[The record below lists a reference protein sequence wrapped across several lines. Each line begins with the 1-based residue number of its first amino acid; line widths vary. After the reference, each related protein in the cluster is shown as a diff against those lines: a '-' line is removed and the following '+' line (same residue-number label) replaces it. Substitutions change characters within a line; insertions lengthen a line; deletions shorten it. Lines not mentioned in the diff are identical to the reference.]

1 MKLKASELR
10 QFSQSELEGRVDELK
25 EELFNLRFQREVG
38 QLEDANRMR
47 VVKRNI
53 ARIKTVLREKQ
64 LEAGQNA
71 E

>member
-10 QFSQSELEGRVDELK
+10 QFSQSELEGRLDELK

-38 QLEDANRMR
+38 QLEDVNRMR
-47 VVKRNI
+47 EVKRNV
-53 ARIKTVLREKQ
+53 ARVLTVLREKQ